1 MRTVEQRQLRT
12 GDRLEAERL
21 RLLGERHRAVD
32 AVVVGEGERLVSQ
45 VRGRERQLLGERG
58 AVEKRVCRMTVE
70 FDVHSER
77 RGGVGSGECGV
88 GLNGANR
95 RDGEYRGVP
104 LTTPNSPFPTRLW
117 SSNPPL
123 SRHQV

>member
-70 FDVHSER
+70 LDVHSER
-77 RGGVGSGECGV
+77 RGEWGVGSGTKRCEPTERC
-88 GLNGANR
+88 
-95 RDGEYRGVP
+95 VP
-104 LTTPNSPFPTRLW
+104 VSTTPHSPR
-117 SSNPPL
+117 S
-123 SRHQV
+123 